1 MRRRLGAALI
11 GAALVASGCQP
22 GPPAPT
28 PPAPTAS
35 APTASATPTPTRPT
49 DAIAWQPCLLGECGT
64 LRVPLRHERPDAGS
78 IELAVARVRASAS
91 PRLGTLFVNPGG
103 PGIPGRM
110 LARLASEID
119 GLEQWDVVAWDTRGV
134 GASTALTCL
143 NAAEEET
150 YLTTDFSPDTP
161 AERDALL
168 AQERLLGQACRDRS
182 ADGLAASV
190 STRDSARDL
199 DLLRAAVGESKL
211 TYAGLSAGASLG
223 AAYATLFP
231 ARVGRLVLDAP
242 PDPEDAMSEAPL
254 EAELDRFA
262 AWCAPRR
269 CLPGTTPDSV
279 KTGLTAWLRR
289 LDTHPLR
296 VGDRTLTQG
305 LAAWGVAGGLVPGS
319 GAREQLA
326 TTLKA
331 AMTGEG
337 TALLAS
343 ADGMLG
349 RNRNGHSIFTTATAI
364 ACLDAPRL
372 SVDATLTAWGAARR
386 RAPFFASFLGPQL
399 ACAVW
404 PDPPRP
410 LAPLASDAGAGIL
423 VIGGREDA
431 VTGYA
436 AAPRLAS
443 RLRGSALLTR
453 EGAGHGSVGR
463 GNACVDAA
471 VASWL
476 SDPHPTLA
484 APTCP

>member
-231 ARVGRLVLDAP
+231 ARVGRLVLDAGSKALGADRAAWASGFGRLLDH
-242 PDPEDAMSEAPL
+242 PDARIVQLSEHHAV
-254 EAELDRFA
+254 AELHGQPLPALGETVRVVPNHACNA
-262 AWCAPRR
+262 ANLADEFVIVVDGDPVDTW
-269 CLPGTTPDSV
+269 SV
-279 KTGLTAWLRR
+279 
-289 LDTHPLR
+289 
-296 VGDRTLTQG
+296 
-305 LAAWGVAGGLVPGS
+305 
-319 GAREQLA
+319 
-326 TTLKA
+326 
-331 AMTGEG
+331 
-337 TALLAS
+337 
-343 ADGMLG
+343 
-349 RNRNGHSIFTTATAI
+349 
-364 ACLDAPRL
+364 
-372 SVDATLTAWGAARR
+372 AAR
-386 RAPFFASFLGPQL
+386 GM
-399 ACAVW
+399 
-404 PDPPRP
+404 
-410 LAPLASDAGAGIL
+410 
-423 VIGGREDA
+423 
-431 VTGYA
+431 
-436 AAPRLAS
+436 
-443 RLRGSALLTR
+443 
-453 EGAGHGSVGR
+453 
-463 GNACVDAA
+463 NA
-471 VASWL
+471 
-476 SDPHPTLA
+476 
-484 APTCP
+484 

>member
-231 ARVGRLVLDAP
+231 ARVGRLVLDAG
-242 PDPEDAMSEAPL
+242 D
-254 EAELDRFA
+254 
-262 AWCAPRR
+262 
-269 CLPGTTPDSV
+269 
-279 KTGLTAWLRR
+279 LRR
-289 LDTHPLR
+289 S
-296 VGDRTLTQG
+296 VTQG
-305 LAAWGVAGGLVPGS
+305 
-319 GAREQLA
+319 RESNLI
-326 TTLKA
+326 
-331 AMTGEG
+331 
-337 TALLAS
+337 LL
-343 ADGMLG
+343 
-349 RNRNGHSIFTTATAI
+349 
-364 ACLDAPRL
+364 C
-372 SVDATLTAWGAARR
+372 VDASGSMAARR
-386 RAPFFASFLGPQL
+386 RMEVVKTAVLSLLLDAYQRRDKVAMVTFRAASATVALPATSSVDVAARRL
-399 ACAVW
+399 ADLPHGGRTPLAEGLTASVELLRLERLR
-404 PDPPRP
+404 DPRRRP
-410 LAPLASDAGAGIL
+410 LLVVVTDGRATSGPDAVARAHRVAHHLRVEGVDSVVIDCETGRFRMGLAGVLATQLGAEHVPVDELGAGAL
-423 VIGGREDA
+423 VGTIRAHTEA
-431 VTGYA
+431 RTI
-436 AAPRLAS
+436 RT
-443 RLRGSALLTR
+443 TR
-453 EGAGHGSVGR
+453 KE
-463 GNACVDAA
+463 
-471 VASWL
+471 VA
-476 SDPHPTLA
+476 
-484 APTCP
+484 